1 MNKKII
7 LSFLFL
13 SFSNLVFGQENEL
26 HQAVENNDIN
36 KIDNIIKENPVLLK
50 DFDEEGNTP
59 IHKAI
64 LEEKSASLEAF
75 MKHKKYIN
83 MQITNEINDT
93 PLVYAIKNNKHNAII
108 FILDNGINPFYKDQN
123 GKNSLDYVKLHGDKT
138 TKKIYNSYY
147 SKNKDK
153 ILKLQ
158 ENYKS
163 PLDLSLFE
171 ETKKNE
177 DNKIKKTTT
186 VQDLLIANKNKRE
199 KEQEKIKEAENIIDV
214 NQNKQEQ
221 QIKGPS
227 EEEKK
232 ELEELKRKVE
242 LANKENEILKRKLQ
256 FKQNTGKENLTPL
269 EENVVSSPYAGI
281 YEQQVMFEEEL
292 ENVTL
297 DLMENYTVLD
307 NYKEP
312 KEDLEK
318 NKIIEE
324 VIQKTNNYK
333 NNINDNLKL
342 IEDDIKIIDNQ
353 VKNSVKLDNNKDIEL
368 LPVNGIPFNQ
378 ANTKAIEKDKG
389 NINTEVFYTE
399 IKKIE
404 NEKIVSEIGVR
415 KDEPIVLI
423 KKDIKEPKIKIE
435 IQKSSLLKLEED
447 KMLILSIIF
456 LILLLITIVLSFIF
470 LKQKNIKK

>member
-7 LSFLFL
+7 LAFLFL
-13 SFSNLVFGQENEL
+13 SFSNIVFGQENEL
-26 HQAVENNDIN
+26 HEAVENNDIK
-36 KIDNIIKENPVLLK
+36 KIDNIIKENPVFLK
-50 DFDEEGNTP
+50 DFDENGNTP

-83 MQITNEINDT
+83 MQITNESNET
-93 PLVYAIKNNKHNAII
+93 PLVYAIKNNKHNAVI
-108 FILDNGINPFYKDQN
+108 FILDNGINPFYKDQS

-199 KEQEKIKEAENIIDV
+199 KEQEEIEESEKIIDVTQKKTEQKIKE
-214 NQNKQEQ
+214 
-221 QIKGPS
+221 PS

-232 ELEELKRKVE
+232 ELEELKKKVE

-281 YEQQVMFEEEL
+281 YEQQVMFEEDL
-292 ENVTL
+292 ENATL

-307 NYKEP
+307 NYKEN

-324 VIQKTNNYK
+324 VINKTNNYK
-333 NNINDNLKL
+333 NNLNDNLKI
-342 IEDDIKIIDNQ
+342 IEEDIKVIDNE
-353 VKNSVKLDNNKDIEL
+353 VKKSVKLDNNKDIEL
-368 LPVNGIPFNQ
+368 LPVNGIPLNQ
-378 ANTKAIEKDKG
+378 ANTEAVNQKSEV
-389 NINTEVFYTE
+389 INTEVINTE
-399 IKKIE
+399 VKKE
-404 NEKIVSEIGVR
+404 DNEKIISEIGV
-415 KDEPIVLI
+415 KKEDPILLI
-423 KKDIKEPKIKIE
+423 KKDIKEPEIKVE
-435 IQKSSLLKLEED
+435 IKKSSLLKLEED
-447 KMLILSIIF
+447 KILILSIIF
-456 LILLLITIVLSFIF
+456 LILLLITIILSFIF
-470 LKQKNIKK
+470 LKQKNTKK

>member
-7 LSFLFL
+7 LTFLFL
-13 SFSNLVFGQENEL
+13 SFSNIVFGEENEL
-26 HQAVENNDIN
+26 HKAVENNDIK
-36 KIDNIIKENPVLLK
+36 KIDNIIKENPIFLK
-50 DFDEEGNTP
+50 DFDENGNTP

-64 LEEKSASLEAF
+64 SEEKSASLEAF

-83 MQITNEINDT
+83 MQITNEKNET
-93 PLVYAIKNNKHNAII
+93 PLVYAIKNNKHNAVI
-108 FILDNGINPFYKDQN
+108 FILDNGINPFYKDQE
-123 GKNSLDYVKLHGDKT
+123 GKNSLDYVKVYGDTT

-163 PLDLSLFE
+163 PLDLSLFQENKTNE
-171 ETKKNE
+171 E
-177 DNKIKKTTT
+177 NKTKKTTT

-199 KEQEKIKEAENIIDV
+199 KEQEEVKETEKIIDI
-214 NQNKQEQ
+214 NQHKKEENKKE
-221 QIKGPS
+221 PS

-281 YEQQVMFEEEL
+281 YEQQVMFEEDL
-292 ENVTL
+292 ENATL

-307 NYKEP
+307 NYKEN

-318 NKIIEE
+318 NKVIED
-324 VIQKTNNYK
+324 VINKTNNYK
-333 NNINDNLKL
+333 NNINNNLKL
-342 IEDDIKIIDNQ
+342 IEEDIKIIDTE
-353 VKNSVKLDNNKDIEL
+353 VKKSVKLENNKDIVL
-368 LPVNGIPFNQ
+368 LPVNGIPLNQ
-378 ANTKAIEKDKG
+378 ANTEAIKTKTE
-389 NINTEVFYTE
+389 NINTKVFTNEV
-399 IKKIE
+399 KKEE
-404 NEKIVSEIGVR
+404 NEKIVSEIGIE
-415 KDEPIVLI
+415 KENPIVLI
-423 KKDIKEPKIKIE
+423 KKDSKEPEFKVEIK
-435 IQKSSLLKLEED
+435 KSSLLKLEED
-447 KMLILSIIF
+447 KILILSIVF
-456 LILLLITIVLSFIF
+456 LILLLITIILSFIF